1 MTSDFALC
9 GTCWRGTPFV
19 TGLVCDS
26 CGTPVPGEPGEEGAI
41 CEECSAVAPPWQRGR
56 AAMLYRDNARSMIL
70 GLKHGDRM
78 DMARPAGQWLRRAG
92 REILRPDM
100 LVVPVPLHWWRLLR
114 RRYNQA
120 ALLSG
125 ALAKVADLDHCPDAV
140 IRLRSTGSQEG
151 RDRATRF
158 ARLEGAFALHPR
170 RGKRVAGRHML
181 VVDDVMT
188 SGATFAG
195 VTRALLSGGAASV
208 SVLALA
214 RVAKDA

>member
-78 DMARPAGQWLRRAG
+78 DLARPAGQWLRRAG

-125 ALAKVADLDHCPDAV
+125 EVAQLAGLPHCPDLLT
-140 IRLRSTGSQEG
+140 RRRNTRSQGG
-151 RDRATRF
+151 RGREDRF
-158 ARLEGAFALHPR
+158 ANLEDAVQVHP
-170 RGKRVAGRHML
+170 GRKWL
-181 VVDDVMT
+181 LLGRPVLLVDDVMT
-188 SGATFAG
+188 SGATLAACARACLDAG
-195 VTRALLSGGAASV
+195 ASRV
-208 SVLALA
+208 DVAVLA
-214 RVAKDA
+214 RVAKEV